1 MGNQIL
7 AGLANLKSPLIK
19 RLISKNTSKASSF
32 TQYRQIALEKNTAT
46 TTEKNAIRNNET
58 PQFDGGMREFRIK
71 KQYKQRRNGY

>member
-7 AGLANLKSPLIK
+7 AGLANLKSALIK

-32 TQYRQIALEKNTAT
+32 TQYRQIALEKNAAT

-58 PQFDGGMREFRIK
+58 PQFDGDMREFRIK